1 LEFELIWLEKCIQ
14 RGHLSENQVFGVQ
27 GEQSQ
32 GNEGENLAVEDRVG
46 FQREA
51 VDQAYV
57 EQQEKGV
64 GQAEVVGNLQL
75 AEKVF
80 VHDYRVGLK
89 SLEKGR
95 AGFMGFCVWSWV
107 RSCD

>member
-14 RGHLSENQVFGVQ
+14 RGHLSENQLFGVQ

-80 VHDYRVGLK
+80 VRLSGWIEEPGKGK
-89 SLEKGR
+89 SGFYGFLCLELG
-95 AGFMGFCVWSWV
+95 
-107 RSCD
+107 